1 MKLQR
6 LAEATSVPVSTVK
19 FYLREGLLPPGEK
32 LNATTAAYG
41 QQHVERLVLIGALRQ
56 VLGLGLAKVR
66 NVVEAVETL
75 DPVRMMGR
83 IQAIVLGLS
92 MPAEGP
98 DGADSAG
105 GANGANG
112 GTRLTAHRI
121 LEAMGWQSGS
131 PESIASLDAHLETM
145 ARWGLAPELEGALV
159 YARAADSVAAH
170 ELSHSSPWSAGSG
183 EAPPS
188 NDVMATYTAVGIH
201 AYSQLLLRL
210 HAVAQGSHARGLDPT
225 LTTS

>member
-1 MKLQR
+1 MMKLQR
-6 LAEATSVPVSTVK
+6 LAEASSVPVSSVK

-32 LNATTAAYG
+32 LNATTSAYG
-41 QQHVERLVLIGALRQ
+41 QQHVERLLLIGALRQ
-56 VLGLGLAKVR
+56 VVGLGLAEVR
-66 NVVEAVETL
+66 NVVEAVESL

-98 DGADSAG
+98 DGEESAVS
-105 GANGANG
+105 AEG

-121 LEAMGWQSGS
+121 LDAMGWHSGS

-145 ARWGLAPELEGALV
+145 TRWGLAPELDGALV

-170 ELSHSSPWSAGSG
+170 ELRHSSPWSAGSG

-188 NDVMATYTAVGIH
+188 NDVLAAYTAVGIH

-225 LTTS
+225 LPTS